1 MVLCV
6 LAECLNT
13 VSEDNQDAQA
23 KMQELGIQLQQF
35 LNSQSDDVNELLL
48 RVLISGKDVLYQAL
62 MFCSFCFSQN
72 DCSYL
77 NHLFPQVFSSTL
89 M

>member
-48 RVLISGKDVLYQAL
+48 RVLISGKDILYQAL
-62 MFCSFCFSQN
+62 MFYGFCFSQN

-77 NHLFPQVFSSTL
+77 NYLFPQVFSSTL